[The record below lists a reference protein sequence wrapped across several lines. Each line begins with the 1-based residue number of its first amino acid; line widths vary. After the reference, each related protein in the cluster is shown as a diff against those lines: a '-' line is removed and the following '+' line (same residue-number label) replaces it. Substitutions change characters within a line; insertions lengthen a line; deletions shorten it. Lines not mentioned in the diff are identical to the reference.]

1 MKKLTK
7 LSLLSLAIAASS
19 SAIAASSS
27 AFAAPKTFVY
37 CLEASPTYLNPQFA
51 TDGGTLDATSQ
62 AIFNRLVDFAKG
74 ETTIVP
80 SLAEKWEVSEDG
92 KSYTFYLRK
101 GVKFH
106 STKDFKPSRDFNAD
120 DVVFSFNRQLDT
132 NHPYHK
138 VSGGNYE
145 YFIGMD
151 MGNIIQNVEKVD
163 DYTVK
168 INLKVPNA
176 PFLANIAM
184 DFASI
189 FSAEYADKL
198 LKAGTPEKLDQN
210 PIGTGPFQF
219 VDYQKDAQIRYK
231 GFDQYWAGKPAIDRL
246 VFAITPDASVRMAKL
261 QKGECHAAPYPNPAD
276 LDALKKDPNINLM
289 TKPGLNIGY
298 LHFNTQKKPFDD
310 VKVRQAL
317 NYAINKD
324 AIIQS
329 VYQGSGEKAKNPIPP
344 TMWSYNDDVKDYDY
358 NPEKAKALLKEAGLE
373 KGFDT
378 EVWAMPVSRPYNPNA
393 RRMAELIQEDWKKVG
408 VNAKIVSYEWGE
420 YLNRMRDGEH
430 TTGMM
435 GWNGDNGDPDNF
447 LNTLLSCAAVK
458 QGSNYAKF
466 CHKDFDKLMTDAVQT
481 TDKAKRTELYKQAQV
496 LFKEQAPWVTIAH
509 STTYFPVRK
518 EVKGYVISPF
528 SLHNF
533 YGVDLETK

>member
-7 LSLLSLAIAASS
+7 LSLLPL
-19 SAIAASSS
+19 AIAASSS

-62 AIFNRLVDFAKG
+62 TIFNRLVDFAKG
-74 ETTIVP
+74 ETSVVP
-80 SLAEKWEVSEDG
+80 SLAEKWDVSEDG

-120 DVVFSFNRQLDT
+120 DVVFSFNRQLDP
-132 NHPYHK
+132 NHPFHK

-210 PIGTGPFQF
+210 PVGTGPFQF
-219 VDYQKDAQIRYK
+219 VDYQKDSQIRYK
-231 GFDQYWAGKPAIDRL
+231 GFEQYWEGKPAIDRL

-276 LDALKKDPNINLM
+276 LEALKQDPNINLM
-289 TKPGLNIGY
+289 IKPGLNIGY

-344 TMWSYNDDVKDYDY
+344 TMWSYNDEVKDYDY
-358 NPEKAKALLKEAGLE
+358 NPEKAKALLKEAGFE

-393 RRMAELIQEDWKKVG
+393 RRMAELIQDDWKKVG

-481 TDKAKRTELYKQAQV
+481 TDKVKRTELYKQAQV

-533 YGVDLETK
+533 YGVDLEAK